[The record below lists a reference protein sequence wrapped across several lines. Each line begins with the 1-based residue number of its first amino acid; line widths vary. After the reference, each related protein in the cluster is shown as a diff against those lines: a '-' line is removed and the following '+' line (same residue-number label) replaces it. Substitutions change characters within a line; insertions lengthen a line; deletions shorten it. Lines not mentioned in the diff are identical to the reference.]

1 MNKQEYSEFHK
12 YLAILI
18 YEYNKTF
25 YSSNLSDESRSE
37 VGKILNA
44 LNEVM
49 RICIIDGSDSNDPN

>member
-25 YSSNLSDESRSE
+25 YSSTLSDESRSE

-49 RICIIDGSDSNDPN
+49 KICIIDGSDSK